1 LHEYMFTGRR
11 REQLIGADLE
21 VEIPRPA
28 SVPFPPPLDEGIDA
42 EVYEAFAN
50 AQPPSESQKT
60 EQEATDE
67 TVERK
72 SSVSSIDLS
81 SDIFGKLSL
90 QDVREVMESV
100 ATEML
105 GGFQNEIAV
114 KLREEENA
122 IIARINRV
130 HNEAED

>member
-1 LHEYMFTGRR
+1 MSCFFTAAHTLLNNVKEKQMSLADNFKELKAMLVGVGKHSGG
-11 REQLIGADLE
+11 EEDAPAGDLE

-60 EQEATDE
+60 E
-67 TVERK
+67 
-72 SSVSSIDLS
+72 
-81 SDIFGKLSL
+81 
-90 QDVREVMESV
+90 
-100 ATEML
+100 
-105 GGFQNEIAV
+105 NEIAV